1 MIKILHFGR
10 YLEIINKLP
19 KGKAFISSVELAR
32 LAGVTASTV
41 RQDFFNLLETKGRS
55 KRGYEIERLRVNLM
69 EIIGLDQ
76 VNPIVII
83 GAGKIGRAILGYRE
97 FAKINIHVTAFFD
110 RKPELLNRRIDGIPV
125 YPMDELGDFLRQ
137 HPDVKIAVI
146 AVPEDQAVKAAFMA
160 EKCGIHAL
168 WNFAPVIYE
177 PVGDMIVENEYV
189 GQTLYKLIYNLKHKS
204 TSGRDHMDI
213 LVCVG
218 SACHL
223 KGAESIIKHFQSRI
237 RKEKLDRQITIK
249 GSFCQGKCSESGVT
263 IRIGNS
269 FFKTTPDEADGFFS
283 TVILPRSGKAETM
296 ACG

>member
-19 KGKAFISSVELAR
+19 KGKAFVSSDELAR

-41 RQDFFNLLETKGRS
+41 RQDFFHLLETKGRS
-55 KRGYEIERLRVNLM
+55 KRGYEIERLRKNLM

-76 VNPIVII
+76 VNQIVII

-97 FAKINIHVTAFFD
+97 FAKINIHVAAFFD
-110 RKPELLNRRIDGIPV
+110 RKPELLNHHIDGIPV
-125 YPMDELGDFLRQ
+125 YAIGELGDFLGL
-137 HPDVKIAVI
+137 HPEVKIAVI
-146 AVPEDQAVKAAFMA
+146 AVPEDQAVKTAYIA

-177 PVGDMIVENEYV
+177 PLGDMIVENEYI

-223 KGAESIIKHFQSRI
+223 KGAESIIKHFQTRI
-237 RKEKLDRQITIK
+237 RKEKLGRQITIK

-263 IRIGNS
+263 IRIGDA
-269 FFKTTPDEADGFFS
+269 FFKTTPQEADGFFS
-283 TVILPRSGKAETM
+283 TVILPRSRKT
-296 ACG
+296 

>member
-10 YLEIINKLP
+10 YLEIVNKLP
-19 KGKAFISSVELAR
+19 KERAFISSVELAR

-55 KRGYEIERLRVNLM
+55 KRGYEIERLRMNLM

-125 YPMDELGDFLRQ
+125 YAMDELGDFLKQ

-146 AVPEDQAVKAAFMA
+146 AVPEDQAVKAAYMA
-160 EKCGIHAL
+160 EKCGIRAL

-177 PVGDMIVENEYV
+177 PFGDMIVENEYV

-223 KGAESIIKHFQSRI
+223 KGAEGIIKHFQSRI
-237 RKEKLDRQITIK
+237 RKEKLGRQITIK

-263 IRIGNS
+263 IRIGNA
-269 FFKTTPDEADGFFS
+269 FFKTTPEEADGFFS
-283 TVILPRSGKAETM
+283 NVILPRSGRTETM